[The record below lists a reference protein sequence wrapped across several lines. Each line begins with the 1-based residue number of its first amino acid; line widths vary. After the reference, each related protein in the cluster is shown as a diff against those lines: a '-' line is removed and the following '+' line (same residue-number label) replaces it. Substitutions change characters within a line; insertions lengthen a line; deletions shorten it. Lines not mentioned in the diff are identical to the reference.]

1 MLYITVL
8 IITRPQYIMSSDRC
22 NLIRGLLNDNP
33 PQDIMSGFAIDPFLL
48 NEPTHFIPGEV
59 INFDELMQS
68 PQHFRLLTATDGT
81 IQNKIE
87 CLSDNISYQYT
98 YSTSSLMTLKW
109 LAPFH
114 VDQVNISLAVG
125 INMIEPIQYKT
136 FMMLNMFMN
145 TF

>member
-22 NLIRGLLNDNP
+22 NLIRGLLNDDP
-33 PQDIMSGFAIDPFLL
+33 PQDIMSGFVRDPFLL
-48 NEPTHFIPGEV
+48 HEPTHFIPGEI

-68 PQHFRLLTATDGT
+68 PQHFRLLTATSGT

-87 CLSDNISYQYT
+87 CLSDNVSYQYT
-98 YSTSSLMTLKW
+98 YSTSSITTLKW
-109 LAPFH
+109 LAPFDI
-114 VDQVNISLAVG
+114 DQVNISLAVG
-125 INMIEPIQYKT
+125 INMIERIQYKT